1 MDKKKEKKRSRE
13 GWVQK
18 SGVEG
23 KEEERRTE
31 QGKGAKKKTKSRAT
45 KSSFICT
52 VSNNYQ
58 CIYSV
63 PQGIGHCLIRQ

>member
-1 MDKKKEKKRSRE
+1 MEKKKKKEKKRSRE

-23 KEEERRTE
+23 KEEEGRTE
-31 QGKGAKKKTKSRAT
+31 QGKGEKKSRAA

-52 VSNNYQ
+52 ISNNYQ